1 MVLSLDDM
9 TGNRGNSDNLVLV
22 TRKAMSKM
30 EIGDGKN
37 VIAITTD
44 NPTVMQAYR
53 RKLQECYPWIL
64 VSS

>member
-22 TRKAMSKM
+22 TWKAMSKM

-37 VIAITTD
+37 VIAIMTD

>member
-9 TGNRGNSDNLVLV
+9 TGNRGNSDNLVLI

-30 EIGDGKN
+30 EIRDGKN

-44 NPTVMQAYR
+44 NPTVMQAY
-53 RKLQECYPWIL
+53 
-64 VSS
+64 